1 MTNNQVVVEELNEHE
16 IDAVAGGAPN
26 TESNGGVRG

>member
-16 IDAVAGGAPN
+16 IDAVAGGTPN
-26 TESNGGVRG
+26 TDSNGGVRG